1 MEDTL
6 APSRTTSAF
15 TSNQRGPDRFVDR
28 HLGPSAAEVVAMLE
42 VVGYDSLEALIDATV
57 PAALR
62 TTEPMKLPA
71 AASEAEALAE
81 LGELAAKNRVM
92 RSMIGQGYHGTATP
106 AVIRRAVL
114 ENPRWYTPYTPYQA
128 EIAQGRL
135 ECLLTFQTL
144 VSELTGLPLAN
155 ASLLDEATAAAE
167 AMAMCFAVG
176 RQRRATFVVS
186 AGCHPQTI
194 AVCKTRAGSL
204 GIELEVVA
212 DDALVDAVARAGD
225 GLCGVLVQTPGTRG
239 TVGDYAVLAEAVHA
253 AGGMVVA
260 AADPLALV
268 LMDPP
273 GAWGADVAVGST
285 QRFGVPMG
293 MGGPHAAYMA
303 THEKHARKMPGRI
316 VGVSKDAAGR
326 RALRLAIQTR
336 EQHIKRDKATSN
348 ICTAQALLAVVAQFY
363 AVYHGP
369 EGLRRI
375 AEAVHGRALRLRA
388 TLDAL
393 GGDTLGG
400 AIFDTVTLRHTDA
413 NRLLGLLERR
423 GINARRLSATEV
435 SFACDETTTDAD
447 LEAVAA
453 CVAEVLGQANGG
465 LADAGV
471 DALPRRAEA
480 ILEQPVF
487 NSYHDEH
494 SFLRYTNRL
503 AGLDLSLADGMIP
516 LGSCT
521 MKLNAAAEMLPIHWP
536 GFADV
541 HPFAPA
547 DQLAGG
553 HAMVE
558 QLNDWLSAITGF
570 AAVSMQPNAG
580 SQGEYAGLMT
590 IRAYHAARG
599 EGYRDVCLIPES
611 AHGTNPA
618 SAVIAGMRV
627 VGVRCDERGDV
638 DLADLREKAEAN
650 ADKLA
655 ALMVTYPSTH
665 GVFEAGIRDAC
676 AIVHEHGGQVYMDG
690 ANLNAQVGLTNPGAI
705 GADVCHLN
713 LHKTFCIPHGG
724 GGPGMGPIGVA
735 AHLADYLPASPLDD
749 GPGDRSGAVSAAPFG
764 SPMILP
770 ISWMYIRMMGA
781 DGLTRATQV
790 AILNANYVAKRLS
803 GHYEI
808 LYTGPTGTVAHEG
821 ILDCRPFDKAGV
833 TVEDIAKR
841 LIDFGFHAPTM
852 SWPVARTLMV
862 EPTESEP
869 KAELDRFCDAMIAI
883 REEIASVERGEVA
896 AEASALRHAPHPA
909 ADVAGDAW
917 ERGYGREAAAYPVD
931 GLREP
936 GRKYWPP
943 VARVDNPY
951 GDRHLVC
958 TCGSVEEA
966 AAG

>member
-6 APSRTTSAF
+6 APPRTTSPF
-15 TSNQRGPDRFVDR
+15 TSDHPGPDRFVDR
-28 HLGPSAAEVVAMLE
+28 HLGPSPAEVAAMLQ
-42 VVGYDSLEALIDATV
+42 VVGYDSLEGLIDATV
-57 PAALR
+57 PAGLR
-62 TTEPMKLPA
+62 TTEPMALPA
-71 AASEAEALAE
+71 AASEGEALAE
-81 LGELAAKNRVM
+81 LGELAAQNRVM

-144 VSELTGLPLAN
+144 VSELTGLPLSN

-176 RQRRATFVVS
+176 RQRRAKFAVS

-204 GIELEVVA
+204 GIELAVVSDEA
-212 DDALVDAVARAGD
+212 LIDAATRAGD
-225 GLCGVLVQTPGTRG
+225 GLCGVLVQTPDTRG
-239 TVGDYAVLAEAVHA
+239 TVGDYAALAEAVHA
-253 AGGMVVA
+253 TGGMVVA

-273 GAWGADVAVGST
+273 GSWGADVAVGST

-369 EGLRRI
+369 DGLRRI
-375 AEAVHGRALRLRA
+375 AEAVHDRALRLRA

-393 GGDTLGG
+393 GGDTLDG

-413 NRLLGLLERR
+413 NRLLGLLEAR

-453 CVAEVLGQANGG
+453 CVAEVLGKAAPK
-465 LADAGV
+465 LATETDEDAM
-471 DALPRRAEA
+471 PRRADA
-480 ILEQPVF
+480 ILRQPVF

-494 SFLRYTNRL
+494 SFLRHTNRL

-541 HPFAPA
+541 HPFAPTE
-547 DQLAGG
+547 QLAGG

-558 QLNDWLSAITGF
+558 QLNDWLSTITGF

-580 SQGEYAGLMT
+580 SQGEYAGLIT

-599 EGYRDVCLIPES
+599 EGYRDVCLIP
-611 AHGTNPA
+611 AITA
-618 SAVIAGMRV
+618 DAGLV
-627 VGVRCDERGDV
+627 PC
-638 DLADLREKAEAN
+638 AD
-650 ADKLA
+650 
-655 ALMVTYPSTH
+655 S
-665 GVFEAGIRDAC
+665 GIR
-676 AIVHEHGGQVYMDG
+676 HTSRY
-690 ANLNAQVGLTNPGAI
+690 
-705 GADVCHLN
+705 
-713 LHKTFCIPHGG
+713 
-724 GGPGMGPIGVA
+724 
-735 AHLADYLPASPLDD
+735 
-749 GPGDRSGAVSAAPFG
+749 
-764 SPMILP
+764 
-770 ISWMYIRMMGA
+770 
-781 DGLTRATQV
+781 
-790 AILNANYVAKRLS
+790 
-803 GHYEI
+803 
-808 LYTGPTGTVAHEG
+808 
-821 ILDCRPFDKAGV
+821 
-833 TVEDIAKR
+833 
-841 LIDFGFHAPTM
+841 
-852 SWPVARTLMV
+852 
-862 EPTESEP
+862 
-869 KAELDRFCDAMIAI
+869 
-883 REEIASVERGEVA
+883 
-896 AEASALRHAPHPA
+896 
-909 ADVAGDAW
+909 
-917 ERGYGREAAAYPVD
+917 
-931 GLREP
+931 
-936 GRKYWPP
+936 
-943 VARVDNPY
+943 
-951 GDRHLVC
+951 
-958 TCGSVEEA
+958 
-966 AAG
+966 